1 MFLRDNANKK
11 NFEGN
16 IGEMIVSKKLNLA
29 RDEAH
34 AAAKKSFEIENI
46 KKQSDTVQR
55 SAQVDAPGCVN
66 AAGKPGQSESYSSN
80 KIHQTWCTDFSQS
93 L

>member
-1 MFLRDNANKK
+1 MFLRDNANKE

-34 AAAKKSFEIENI
+34 AAAKKIENI

-55 SAQVDAPGCVN
+55 SAKVDAPGCVN
-66 AAGKPGQSESYSSN
+66 AAGKLGQ
-80 KIHQTWCTDFSQS
+80 K
-93 L
+93 